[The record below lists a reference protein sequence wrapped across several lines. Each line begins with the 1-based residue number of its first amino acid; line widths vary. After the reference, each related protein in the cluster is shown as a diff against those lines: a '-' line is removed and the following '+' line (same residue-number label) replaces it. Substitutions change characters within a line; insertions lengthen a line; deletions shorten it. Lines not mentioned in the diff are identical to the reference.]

1 MSAFRVET
9 DTLGKVR
16 VPEDA
21 YWGAQTQRAVENFT
35 VSGIR
40 FQPEFIR
47 AQAIIKRAAAKANM
61 TAGVLDAKLG
71 DAIVQAAE
79 EVMEG
84 TFDDQFMLDVFQAGA
99 GTSQNM
105 NANEVIANRANEIL
119 GGKPGEYAFVHPN
132 DHVNMGQSTNDTIHT
147 AIHISGVVDA
157 YAKLIPAVDAMQATM
172 QAKAE
177 AFDHVIKCG
186 RTHLQDAVPIRLGQ
200 EFSAYVQMMKNA
212 KRRLAHGLDSLKE
225 LAIGGSAVGTGLNTP
240 PRYREYVI
248 AHINEITGRDFRTP
262 ENMFEAMTSFD
273 AVVEFSGA
281 VRVLATGMKK
291 IADDVRLLGSGP
303 LVGLRE
309 LHLPAVQPGSSIMPG
324 KVNPVMA
331 EMMNMVGAHVF
342 GCDTTILHAAHG
354 GQLDLNVMMPVVGY
368 TLLLEINTLSGGMN
382 AFNERCLA
390 GLEANEEVCADYA
403 ERSTALA
410 TALNPLIGYHQ
421 AAKLAQEAFREGKT
435 VRVLA
440 EEQKLAE
447 KAQLDLAL
455 DLHRMTVNPDEE

>member
-1 MSAFRVET
+1 MMDFRMEI
-9 DTLGKVR
+9 DTLGEVG
-16 VPEDA
+16 VPKDA
-21 YWGAQTQRAVENFT
+21 YYGAQTQRAVDNFK
-35 VSGIR
+35 VSGIC
-40 FQPEFIR
+40 FQPEFVR

-61 TAGVLDAKLG
+61 TAGVLDQKLG
-71 DAIVQAAE
+71 DAIVTASE
-79 EVMEG
+79 EVMDG
-84 TFDDQFMLDVFQAGA
+84 AFADQFVLDVFQAGA

-105 NANEVIANRANEIL
+105 NVNEVIANRANEIL
-119 GGKPGEYAFVHPN
+119 GGRLGEYAFVHPN

-157 YAKLIPAVDAMQATM
+157 YDKLLPAVTAMRATL
-172 QAKAE
+172 QTKAE

-212 KRRLAHGLDSLKE
+212 ERRIVHALDSLQE
-225 LAIGGSAVGTGLNTP
+225 LAVGGSAVGTGLNTP

-248 AHINEITGRDFRTP
+248 EHINAITGRSFRTP
-262 ENMFEAMTSFD
+262 ANMFAALPGCD
-273 AVVEFSGA
+273 AVIEFSGA
-281 VRVLATGMKK
+281 LRVLATDMKK
-291 IADDVRLLGSGP
+291 IADDIRLLGSGP

-309 LHLPAVQPGSSIMPG
+309 LRLPAVQPGSSIMPG

-331 EMMNMVGAHVF
+331 EMMNMVCAHVF
-342 GCDTTILHAAHG
+342 GCDTTIMHAAHG

-368 TLLLEINTLSGGMN
+368 TLLLEITTLSGGMN
-382 AFNERCLA
+382 AFNDRCLA
-390 GLEANEEVCADYA
+390 GLEANEDVCADYA

-410 TALNPLIGYHQ
+410 TALNPLIGYHK

-440 EEQKLAE
+440 KEQKLVDKAE
-447 KAQLDLAL
+447 LDRAL
-455 DLHRMTVNPDEE
+455 DLHRMTVNPDEQ